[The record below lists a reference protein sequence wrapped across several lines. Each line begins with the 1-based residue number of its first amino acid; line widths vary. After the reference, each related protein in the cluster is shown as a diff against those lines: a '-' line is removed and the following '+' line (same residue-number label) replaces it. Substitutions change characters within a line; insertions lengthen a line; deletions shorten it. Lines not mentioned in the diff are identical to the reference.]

1 MLMDKSTNSYIDLD
15 PAALSQV
22 CGERIGQLR
31 AKAWSTQAEREQLRE
46 DTVLLLD
53 AVAQQLSVAGNSCDP
68 MDAATLR
75 EIMNN
80 IEHGPLSARSAQR
93 R

>member
-1 MLMDKSTNSYIDLD
+1 MPMDKSTNSYIDLD

-31 AKAWSTQAEREQLRE
+31 AKAWSTPAERDLLRE

-53 AVAQQLSVAGNSCDP
+53 AVAQQLSVAGSSCDP
-68 MDAATLR
+68 VDAATLR
-75 EIMNN
+75 EIMDN
-80 IEHGPLSARSAQR
+80 IEHGPLSARSAQQR
-93 R
+93 